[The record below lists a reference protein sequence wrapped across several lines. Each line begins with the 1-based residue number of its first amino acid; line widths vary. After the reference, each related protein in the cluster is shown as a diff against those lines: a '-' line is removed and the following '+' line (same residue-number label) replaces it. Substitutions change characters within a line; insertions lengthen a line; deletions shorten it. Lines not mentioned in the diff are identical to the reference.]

1 MGRAPWGGW
10 RLDAGWGHPLLA
22 HGCST
27 GQGFPKNVRQQ
38 DSCYGWGAVDVRLV
52 EVSREVWSA
61 IILSTPQKDSYM
73 KQEPTAPKNRTS
85 LGRGSYSEALRIG
98 EILRKE
104 TVGGILLVAAAV
116 IAIVWA
122 NSPVSESYFALRDLK
137 IGYEPWHLELS
148 LGTWAADGLLAVFF
162 FLVGLELKREFVAGD
177 LRQFSKSIVP
187 VSAAVGGVLVPAL
200 IYAIIN
206 LTSPETLRGW
216 AIPTAT
222 DIAFAVAVL
231 AIIGSH
237 LPSALRIF
245 LLTLA
250 VVDDL
255 LAISIIAVFYT
266 DEISLAPL
274 LIALIPLGLYTLLAQ
289 KYRRFFGTRVWAAW
303 VILLPLGVATWGLV
317 HASGIHATVAGVLL
331 GFAIPVIRSQA
342 SGGPES
348 GPGLSEIFEHR
359 FRPISAGIAVPL
371 FAFLSAGVAIG
382 GWDGLVSAV
391 TDPVAIGV
399 VIALVVGKP
408 VGIMGTTWLVNKT
421 TKASLDKSIKWIDL
435 FGVSLLAGIGF
446 TVSLLVA
453 ELSFGQ
459 GSPHDDHAKI
469 GILAA
474 SFLAA
479 LLAAAVLTSRNR
491 HYKTVQL
498 EEAVDA
504 DNDGIPDVYQQD
516 GN

>member
-1 MGRAPWGGW
+1 MK
-10 RLDAGWGHPLLA
+10 
-22 HGCST
+22 
-27 GQGFPKNVRQQ
+27 QGP
-38 DSCYGWGAVDVRLV
+38 
-52 EVSREVWSA
+52 
-61 IILSTPQKDSYM
+61 STPK
-73 KQEPTAPKNRTS
+73 PATI
-85 LGRGSYSEALRIG
+85 LGRGSYLEALRIG

-104 TVGGILLVAAAV
+104 TVGGILLVAAAIV
-116 IAIVWA
+116 AIIWA
-122 NSPVSESYFALRDLK
+122 NSPVSDSYFALRDFR

-148 LGTWAADGLLAVFF
+148 LGAWAADGLLAIFF

-187 VSAAVGGVLVPAL
+187 VAAAVGGVVVPAV
-200 IYAIIN
+200 IYALIN

-255 LAISIIAVFYT
+255 LAISIIAIFYT
-266 DEISLAPL
+266 DEIQLTPMLLALVPL
-274 LIALIPLGLYTLLAQ
+274 ALYTILAQ
-289 KYRRFFGTRVWAAW
+289 KYRSFFGTKAWAAW
-303 VILLPLGVATWGLV
+303 VILLPLGLITWGLV
-317 HASGIHATVAGVLL
+317 HASGVHATVAGVLL
-331 GFAIPVIRSQA
+331 GFAIPVIRSQIN
-342 SGGPES
+342 GGPEA

-359 FRPISAGIAVPL
+359 FRPISAGIAVPV
-371 FAFLSAGVAIG
+371 FAFFSAGVAIG
-382 GWDGLVSAV
+382 GWDGLVSAA
-391 TDPVAIGV
+391 TDPVAIGIV
-399 VIALVVGKP
+399 VALVLGKP
-408 VGIMGTTWLVNKT
+408 IGILGTTWLLTKT
-421 TKASLDKSIKWIDL
+421 TKASLDRSLKWIDV

-459 GSPHDDHAKI
+459 GSAHDDHAKI

-474 SFLAA
+474 SVLAA
-479 LLAAAVLTSRNR
+479 LLATAILSTRNR
-491 HYKTVQL
+491 YYGKLEL

-516 GN
+516 